1 MCSETITML
10 MDTFSFVHKIL
21 LRNVVESQ
29 DGIFQRSGLM
39 EQFPGATALNDAARQ
54 TLLSSCAQ

>member
-1 MCSETITML
+1 MRSETITML

-29 DGIFQRSGLM
+29 DGIGIQQQVR
-39 EQFPGATALNDAARQ
+39 
-54 TLLSSCAQ
+54 